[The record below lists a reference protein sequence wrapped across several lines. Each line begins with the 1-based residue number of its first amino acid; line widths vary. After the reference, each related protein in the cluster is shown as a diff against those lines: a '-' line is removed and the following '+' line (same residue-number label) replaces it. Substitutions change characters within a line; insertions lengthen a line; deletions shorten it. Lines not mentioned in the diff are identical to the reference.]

1 MVSFFG
7 NKIELKDTPQLDAFS
22 RLRVSQANTIFDSQQ
37 EYGLQTSTIWDAS
50 ANGTF
55 AAASTN
61 GSASSAGNAVGPTN
75 SNTRMTPV
83 TVSTTAN
90 HYAVLQSRQY
100 SRYIPGKSHLILMTG
115 VYGFTSGTSA
125 RIVLRTSTSGSVS
138 DSNQVEKADWNID
151 PLDGTGPS
159 GKTLDLTKT
168 QILFIQ
174 AQWLGVGRVVVGFD
188 IDGILVPVHQFLN
201 ANSLTVPYTQT
212 FNLPVRY
219 EMRNTTTTTSARV
232 GYFDA
237 YNGCFLE
244 VYKTGVS
251 PPGGTIN
258 AVCCSVQSEGG
269 EESRG
274 FPRSA
279 NTGTSAIAVTTR
291 RPVLS
296 IRAAALFNTLT
307 NRCQIEMAD
316 YRLLAGSNS
325 SLYEIV
331 IGGTLTGAAWATV
344 GAASAAEYDITATAI
359 TGGTTVISD
368 YVLSGSGSTK
378 GESSGLVDI
387 RSPLVISK
395 IDGALNT
402 QTPISIVCTS
412 LSGTSNINAA
422 MNWHEQQV

>member
-1 MVSFFG
+1 MSFFG

-37 EYGLQTSTIWDAS
+37 EYGLQTSTTWDAS

-115 VYGFTSGTSA
+115 MYGFTSGTSA

-174 AQWLGVGRVVVGFD
+174 AQCLGVGRVVVGFD

-201 ANSLTVPYTQT
+201 ANSLTVPYTLIT
-212 FNLPVRY
+212 PAVVIRPILPANDSVNHNAPSGPAA
-219 EMRNTTTTTSARV
+219 MCSGLLLGV
-232 GYFDA
+232 
-237 YNGCFLE
+237 
-244 VYKTGVS
+244 GVS
-251 PPGGTIN
+251 YSVTTP
-258 AVCCSVQSEGG
+258 AVVI
-269 EESRG
+269 R
-274 FPRSA
+274 PILDTLRSA
-279 NTGTSAIAVTTR
+279 NHNAPSGPAVIPKGSPPDVGR
-291 RPVLS
+291 
-296 IRAAALFNTLT
+296 
-307 NRCQIEMAD
+307 
-316 YRLLAGSNS
+316 SNS
-325 SLYEIV
+325 LIAPAVV
-331 IGGTLTGAAWATV
+331 IRPILWPKVSVNHKAP
-344 GAASAAEYDITATAI
+344 
-359 TGGTTVISD
+359 
-368 YVLSGSGSTK
+368 SG
-378 GESSGLVDI
+378 
-387 RSPLVISK
+387 P
-395 IDGALNT
+395 
-402 QTPISIVCTS
+402 
-412 LSGTSNINAA
+412 
-422 MNWHEQQV
+422 EQHAY

>member
-1 MVSFFG
+1 MSYFG

-37 EYGLQTSTIWDAS
+37 EYGLQTSTTWDAS

-251 PPGGTIN
+251 PPGGTIE

-269 EESRG
+269 EEARG

-279 NTGTSAIAVTTR
+279 NMGTSATAVTTR

-387 RSPLVISK
+387 RSPLVISQ